1 MENKKEQPKP
11 TPEQRKIA
19 LQKILIYQKE
29 QEKEKKWNK
38 KGEKYFTSILEEC
51 NGSTSS
57 FDYNLT
63 LDTKKEI
70 SMLQRTEKG
79 KEDSIL
85 LNYTRFIDN
94 FNIVL
99 KRIKTLAHFWAKAQE
114 AELSLIMV
122 QL

>member
-1 MENKKEQPKP
+1 
-11 TPEQRKIA
+11 
-19 LQKILIYQKE
+19 
-29 QEKEKKWNK
+29 
-38 KGEKYFTSILEEC
+38 LEEC

-99 KRIKTLAHFWAKAQE
+99 KRIKTLAHF
-114 AELSLIMV
+114 
-122 QL
+122 